1 MTLHKPQKDSPATY
15 LTAIIDEDGTT
26 LTVADS
32 NIFQNQPGIGDVTR
46 LTLGFDT
53 ATTETVT
60 VVSYGASNTIEVER
74 GTPSYPWEIGTK
86 IARVFT
92 SYDLSEIHL
101 ALSDLNANDVTN
113 GNSHDHQGGDGA
125 QIPTEGIQDHAIT
138 PVKLDSNI
146 TNHDHTGPDWI
157 QIPTEGIQD
166 EAITAAKI
174 ANRRRRVTLASMTNG
189 YLALAGTFVHGA
201 RLKYDP
207 TIEARYANFHGVVP
221 KDFLSDGILYVLI
234 SNFISI
240 TAVDALI
247 NVGVTRFSVD
257 SYLGGFMDLETTLNV
272 PGVVIGDPHYAIR
285 VKAIPLANIA
295 ADDYIIGGVRLGSAA
310 GGAEVIYQ
318 GAYLD
323 YLADS

>member
-1 MTLHKPQKDSPATY
+1 MTLHKPQKDSPSTFLAESINQYT
-15 LTAIIDEDGTT
+15 TT
-26 LTVADS
+26 LAVVDS
-32 NIFQNQPGIGDVTR
+32 SIFQDQPLVGNVTR

-53 ATTETVT
+53 ATTETVL
-60 VVSYGASNTIEVER
+60 VESYDQGNEITLSSR
-74 GTPSYPWEIGTK
+74 GTPSYSWAAGTK

-101 ALSDLNANDVTN
+101 ALNDLNANDVTN
-113 GNSHDHQGGDGA
+113 GNLHDHQGGDGA
-125 QIPTEGIQDHAIT
+125 QIPTEGIQ
-138 PVKLDSNI
+138 N
-146 TNHDHTGPDWI
+146 
-157 QIPTEGIQD
+157 

-234 SNFISI
+234 SNFINM

-272 PGVVIGDPHYAIR
+272 PGVSIGDPHYIIR
-285 VKAIPLANIA
+285 TKAIPLANIA
-295 ADDYIIGGVRLGSAA
+295 ADDYIIGGVRLGPEA
-310 GGAEVIYQ
+310 GANEVIYQ

>member
-1 MTLHKPQKDSPATY
+1 MTLHKPQKDSPSTY
-15 LTAIIDEDGTT
+15 LTAAANIGDPEI
-26 LTVADS
+26 TVADS
-32 NIFQNQPGIGDVTR
+32 SIFQTDPNGPITR

-53 ATTETVT
+53 ATTETV
-60 VVSYGASNTIEVER
+60 EVLEYR
-74 GTPSYPWEIGTK
+74 AGNVIKLLSPLTRSWGINTK
-86 IARVFT
+86 IARIFT

-101 ALSDLNANDVTN
+101 ALSDLNAKDVTN
-113 GNSHDHQGGDGA
+113 GNLHDHQGGDGA
-125 QIPTEGIQDHAIT
+125 QIPTEGIQ
-138 PVKLDSNI
+138 N
-146 TNHDHTGPDWI
+146 
-157 QIPTEGIQD
+157 

-189 YLALAGTFVHGA
+189 YIALANTFIHGA
-201 RLKYDP
+201 RLKYDTSDP
-207 TIEARYANFHGVVP
+207 NYANFHGVVP

-234 SNFISI
+234 SNFISMI
-240 TAVDALI
+240 AIDALI

-272 PGVVIGDPHYAIR
+272 PGLEIGNPHYVIR

-295 ADDYIIGGVRLGSAA
+295 ADDYIIGGVRLGPEA
-310 GGAEVIYQ
+310 GTNQVVYQ

>member
-1 MTLHKPQKDSPATY
+1 MTLHIPQKDSPSTY
-15 LTAIIDEDGTT
+15 LTTPIDTDDTT
-26 LTVADS
+26 LVVADS
-32 NIFQNQPGIGDVTR
+32 SIFSTANITR

-60 VVSYGASNTIEVER
+60 VKSYGSGNSINVTR
-74 GTPSYPWEIGTK
+74 GTPSYIWAATTTK
-86 IARVFT
+86 VARVLT
-92 SYDLSEIHL
+92 AQDILDIHS
-101 ALSDLNANDVTN
+101 AIGDLNANDVTG
-113 GNSHDHQGGDGA
+113 GNAHDHSGGDGA
-125 QIPTEGIQDHAIT
+125 QIPTG
-138 PVKLDSNI
+138 
-146 TNHDHTGPDWI
+146 
-157 QIPTEGIQD
+157 GIQD
-166 EAITAAKI
+166 EAITAGKI

-189 YLALAGTFVHGA
+189 YLALTSTFVHGA
-201 RLKYDP
+201 RLKYA
-207 TIEARYANFHGVVP
+207 TTSEAGYANFHGVVP

-234 SNFISI
+234 SNFISM

-272 PGVVIGDPHYAIR
+272 PGVTIGDPHYVIR

-310 GGAEVIYQ
+310 GGAEVVYQ

-323 YLADS
+323 YMADS